1 MYINQLNKIVNNYD
15 KLKKIAANIVWL
27 DINERHFYW
36 HKRND
41 FCIDAHLYD
50 FPRNYVKHNFKDAYV
65 RAVFGQMGSDWEW
78 EDDFWKIPIS
88 ERKQLLAN
96 GRNWCYGDYLLYDY
110 LKMEPVPEEEM
121 INEIKWLCEIHS
133 IENETA
139 ELILSYVKNAESIK
153 IGGDYTTDVYI
164 SVKPNSI
171 LLTEIGTY
179 D

>member
-15 KLKKIAANIVWL
+15 KLKKIAENIVWL

-36 HKRND
+36 HKRHNIG
-41 FCIDAHLYD
+41 IDAHLYD

-78 EDDFWKIPIS
+78 EDDFWKIPIA
-88 ERKQLLAN
+88 EREQLLAN
-96 GRNWCYGDYLLYDY
+96 GRNWYYGDYLLYEEPKPIAED
-110 LKMEPVPEEEM
+110 KM
-121 INEIKWLCEIHS
+121 IKEIKRLCEIHS

-139 ELILSYVKNAESIK
+139 ELILSYVKNAENIK
-153 IGGDYTTDVYI
+153 LGGYFTCPKYI
-164 SVKPNSI
+164 SVKSNSI
-171 LLTEIGTY
+171 LLTQIGTY